1 MTFMYRRY
9 RQEHTAE
16 TNIMSETGG
25 CEKQAADL
33 IKASL
38 TCGDE
43 KNVPNIFVVLGASV
57 SRSMSCHSFLLM

>member
-1 MTFMYRRY
+1 MYRRY
-9 RQEHTAE
+9 RQQHSQELNT
-16 TNIMSETGG
+16 MSETGG

-38 TCGDE
+38 SCEDE

-57 SRSMSCHSFLLM
+57 SM